1 MEKFEWADGLLG
13 DGESIRLS
21 QEDSGE
27 DGFRP
32 RQHMLQVSLNAR
44 STQLKNRLLA
54 RPDGGEE
61 PGGRSRRLRPF
72 QMRFAR

>member
-21 QEDSGE
+21 REDSGE
-27 DGFRP
+27 DGFCS

-44 STQLKNRLLA
+44 STQLENRLLA

-61 PGGRSRRLRPF
+61 PGGRSR
-72 QMRFAR
+72 